1 MPVTD
6 STPSQN
12 LPARFKLDFELGRGG
27 MGVVYKAFDSAFGR
41 DVAIKVLAEGL
52 ADAELVH
59 RFRRESAEHSELSH
73 PNVVRCHEFGTHGS
87 VDYLVMEYVD
97 GGCLRDF
104 VDRCGGYQDI
114 VRAYREICL
123 GLEHIHTQG
132 IVHRDVK
139 PRNILF
145 TMEGEPKISD
155 FGIARR
161 ISGTSELT
169 QTGIIMGTSAY
180 LAPEQILSSKTVT
193 PSADLYALG
202 VCLFESL
209 TGRLPF
215 SKETDY
221 LLLRAHISEEPP
233 APSSLKPEL
242 PHALDKIV
250 LSLLGKNP
258 SQRPPSALAAAN
270 MLEALLD
277 ADLRA
282 GTSTKTQ
289 PFNPDDKLEGF
300 VGVGPD
306 GRIES
311 CNTEAA
317 LLLGHTPD
325 ELFGQPIE
333 RWLPQMRDLM
343 EGVAPPPGEVIRMD
357 AARRVEKTCPL
368 DVVLTATATT
378 RGRSWNAVLRAVKGA
393 PDGLSTELAGQGHMD
408 VLSRLGH
415 DIWTPM
421 NGILGMTRLT
431 LGTDLQPEQRNFLQA
446 VETSAERLVEVLNTA
461 FDFSRLRAGTL
472 TLEPVLIDLRQFL
485 SAVLRPFMLQATS
498 RNIELTLH
506 VDPLVPDLVLADP
519 ARLRQIL
526 GHLLANAFK
535 FTERGG
541 ISMAVTRQ
549 SGDDRVVTL
558 RFSISDTGCGLKAG
572 TEKMI
577 FRPFYQEDATVFRTT
592 GGVGLGLAIVEG
604 LVRMMDGT
612 VWADSVSG
620 RGSIFHCELPLGVGG
635 SNETGYRARLH
646 ELKALVVLGGG
657 EEETLLSLLRR
668 WGLEVSTTANFDT
681 AGAIIDSA
689 RSANRPFEVV
699 VAPLKDGDAYA
710 FVRENKT
717 AREAFVLVTD
727 RVGPGDAALCHKLGV
742 NALLI
747 RPVNAN
753 DLWDN
758 LIKILQDGPRNHGAG
773 LGPLS
778 ILVAEDNP
786 INQTLATVML
796 ETRGHTVT
804 IAENGLKVLERLGKG
819 ELYDLILMDLQMPHL
834 DGLATTERIRE
845 SERGTS
851 RHIPIVALTA
861 HGDPAACLAAG
872 MDAFLKRP
880 LDEDKLL
887 DAIARLI
894 DRDATIATSKK
905 ALGLTDEDEAPL
917 RESQPPSKPS
927 NGHTPAEASATG
939 SPGPAQSAVSAAATP
954 PAPAPVAPPEPSS
967 SQVVDGAPAPAPL
980 PSPPAAE
987 KTANGAPPSA
997 TPAAPPEARTQP
1009 GAGPNETT
1017 LKTIVVDEPAL
1028 IARLGGNMKNLRQL
1042 IDLFFSLSPM
1052 QLQAVHKALQSGDP
1066 DAVQRASHT
1075 IKGSL
1080 AGFSALSA
1088 ADAAEALEKLGQ
1100 SGDLSNAETAYQRLD
1115 AEVERVTTVLQDLK
1129 KRTADQV

>member
-1 MPVTD
+1 
-6 STPSQN
+6 
-12 LPARFKLDFELGRGG
+12 
-27 MGVVYKAFDSAFGR
+27 MGVVYKAFDTAFGR

-52 ADAELVH
+52 ADAELIH
-59 RFRRESAEHSELSH
+59 RFRRESAEHAELSH
-73 PNVVRCHEFGTHGS
+73 PNVVRCHEFGTHGT

-97 GGCLRDF
+97 GGYLRDF
-104 VDRCGGYQDI
+104 VERCSGYKDI
-114 VRAYREICL
+114 IRAYHAICL

-145 TMEGEPKISD
+145 TTAGEPKISD

-161 ISGTSELT
+161 ISGPSELT
-169 QTGIIMGTSAY
+169 ATGIIMGTSAY
-180 LAPEQILSSKTVT
+180 LAPEQILSSKSVT

-215 SKETDY
+215 SKDTDY
-221 LLLRAHISEEPP
+221 LLLRAHISEDPP
-233 APSSLKPEL
+233 APSSIRPEL
-242 PHALDKIV
+242 PNALDKIV

-270 MLEALLD
+270 MLEALLEGGKT
-277 ADLRA
+277 
-282 GTSTKTQ
+282 GTSTRTQ
-289 PFNPDDKLEGF
+289 PFNPDEQLEGL
-300 VGVGPD
+300 VSVGPD
-306 GRIES
+306 GLIES
-311 CNTEAA
+311 CNMEAA
-317 LLLGHTPD
+317 LLLGHTPED
-325 ELFGQPIE
+325 LFGQPVE

-343 EGVAPPPGEVIRMD
+343 EGTPPMGEVIRMD

-368 DVVLTATATT
+368 DVMVTGTSSP
-378 RGRSWNAVLRAVKGA
+378 RGRGWNAVLRPVNGT
-393 PDGLSTELAGQGHMD
+393 PEGLGTELAGQGHMD

-485 SAVLRPFMLQATS
+485 GAVLRPFLLQATAA
-498 RNIELTLH
+498 NIDLGMH

-526 GHLLANAFK
+526 SHLLANAFK

-541 ISMAVTRQ
+541 ISLAVTRQ
-549 SGDDRVVTL
+549 SGDDRVATI
-558 RFSISDTGCGLKAG
+558 RFSISDTGSGLKPG

-604 LVRMMDGT
+604 LTRMMKGT

-620 RGSIFHCELPLGVGG
+620 RGSIFHCEVPLGVGG
-635 SNETGYRARLH
+635 SNELGTRSRLGD
-646 ELKALVVLGGG
+646 LKALVVLGGG
-657 EEETLLSLLRR
+657 EEETLLSPLRR
-668 WGLEVSTTANFDT
+668 WGLEVSTAANFDT
-681 AGAIIDSA
+681 AGTIIESA

-699 VAPLKDGDAYA
+699 ITPLRNGDAYD
-710 FVRENKT
+710 FVRVYKT

-727 RVGPGDAALCHKLGV
+727 QVNPGDAALCHKWGI
-742 NALLI
+742 NALLV
-747 RPVNAN
+747 RPVNATE
-753 DLWDN
+753 LWDN
-758 LIKILQDGPRNHGAG
+758 LLKILQDGPRNHGAG
-773 LGPLS
+773 LGPLN

-834 DGLATTERIRE
+834 DGLQTTERIRE
-845 SERGTS
+845 TEKGTA

-861 HGDPAACLAAG
+861 HGDPAACIAAG

-894 DRDATIATSKK
+894 DRDATRATSRS
-905 ALGLTDEDEAPL
+905 ALGFTDEDL
-917 RESQPPSKPS
+917 
-927 NGHTPAEASATG
+927 ATG
-939 SPGPAQSAVSAAATP
+939 NQAAPEGLSGAINTTQNAPEMAPAATTSPTGDAGNVGPSSNPPMSVGAPSGIGVQAATVSAP
-954 PAPAPVAPPEPSS
+954 PTTNVSPTTSTAPVS
-967 SQVVDGAPAPAPL
+967 PADHESLA
-980 PSPPAAE
+980 S
-987 KTANGAPPSA
+987 
-997 TPAAPPEARTQP
+997 
-1009 GAGPNETT
+1009 GPNE
-1017 LKTIVVDEPAL
+1017 KTMKTVIVDEVAL
-1028 IARLGGNMKNLRQL
+1028 LARLGGNKKNLRQL
-1042 IDLFFSLSPM
+1042 IDIFFSLCPM
-1052 QLQAVHKALQSGDP
+1052 QLQAVQKAVEAK
-1066 DAVQRASHT
+1066 DAQTLHRAAHT

-1080 AGFSALSA
+1080 AGFSAPSA
-1088 ADAAEALEKLGQ
+1088 ADAAETLDKIGQ
-1100 SGDLSNAETAYQRLD
+1100 TGDLSRAELEYERLES
-1115 AEVERVTTVLQDLK
+1115 EVQRVTEALQKL
-1129 KRTADQV
+1129 RTQTDDAV

>member
-1 MPVTD
+1 MAITD
-6 STPSQN
+6 SSPSNN
-12 LPARFKLDFELGRGG
+12 LPARFKLDYELGRGG

-41 DVAIKVLAEGL
+41 DVAIKVLPEGL

-59 RFRRESAEHSELSH
+59 RFRRESAEHAELSH

-104 VDRCGGYQDI
+104 VERCGGYQDI
-114 VRAYREICL
+114 VRAYRAICL

-145 TMEGEPKISD
+145 TLDGEPKISD

-161 ISGTSELT
+161 ISGPSELT

-202 VCLFESL
+202 VCMFESL

-233 APSSLKPEL
+233 APSSIRSEL
-242 PHALDKIV
+242 PTALDKIV
-250 LSLLGKNP
+250 LGLLGKNP
-258 SQRPPSALAAAN
+258 SQRPASALAAAN

-277 ADLRA
+277 GDARA
-282 GTSTKTQ
+282 GASTRTQ

-300 VGVGPD
+300 VGVGPE
-306 GRIES
+306 GLIES

-317 LLLGHTPD
+317 LLLGHTPE

-333 RWLPQMRDLM
+333 RWLPQMRDMM
-343 EGVAPPPGEVIRMD
+343 EGVAPPSGEVIRMD

-368 DVVLTATATT
+368 DVVLTTTEST
-378 RGRSWNAVLRAVKGA
+378 RGRGWHAVLRAVKGA

-472 TLEPVLIDLRQFL
+472 TLEPVLVDLRQFL
-485 SAVLRPFMLQATS
+485 GAVLRPFMLQATA
-498 RNIELTLH
+498 RNIELSMH
-506 VDPLVPDLVLADP
+506 VDPLVPDLVLVDP
-519 ARLRQIL
+519 ARMRQIL

-541 ISMAVTRQ
+541 ISVAVTRQ

-558 RFSISDTGCGLKAG
+558 RFSISDTGCGLKPG

-604 LVRMMDGT
+604 LIRMMDGS

-620 RGSIFHCELPLGVGG
+620 RGSIFHCEVPLGVGG
-635 SNETGYRARLH
+635 SNETGYRARLG

-657 EEETLLSLLRR
+657 EEESLLSPLRR
-668 WGLEVSTTANFDT
+668 WGLDVTTTANFET
-681 AGAIIDSA
+681 AGALIESA
-689 RSANRPFEVV
+689 RSSSRPFEVV

-710 FVRENKT
+710 FVREHKT

-727 RVGPGDAALCHKLGV
+727 RVNPGDAALCHKYGV
-742 NALLI
+742 NALLT
-747 RPVNAN
+747 RPVNATE
-753 DLWDN
+753 LWDN

-773 LGPLS
+773 LGPLN

-804 IAENGLKVLERLGKG
+804 IAENGLKVLERLEKG

-834 DGLATTERIRE
+834 DGLQTTERIRE
-845 SERGTS
+845 AERGTS

-894 DRDATIATSKK
+894 DQEATVATSKRS
-905 ALGLTDEDEAPL
+905 LGLTEQDEAPL
-917 RESQPPSKPS
+917 RAILSQSEQPS
-927 NGHTPAEASATG
+927 
-939 SPGPAQSAVSAAATP
+939 GPASPISEVAPSPDPPRPAPPVTPP
-954 PAPAPVAPPEPSS
+954 PAPEAGPTRADAE
-967 SQVVDGAPAPAPL
+967 PAPRP
-980 PSPPAAE
+980 E
-987 KTANGAPPSA
+987 
-997 TPAAPPEARTQP
+997 TPAALGSNEPVSDGPAS
-1009 GAGPNETT
+1009 GPNEKTI
-1017 LKTIVVDEPAL
+1017 KTIVVDEAAL
-1028 IARLGGNMKNLRQL
+1028 ISRLGGNMKNLRQL
-1042 IDLFFSLSPM
+1042 IDLFFSLCPM
-1052 QLQAVHKALQSGDP
+1052 QLQAVQKAVQSGDAA
-1066 DAVQRASHT
+1066 AVQRAAHT

-1080 AGFSALSA
+1080 AGFSAISA
-1088 ADAAEALEKLGQ
+1088 ADAAEALEKLGM
-1100 SGDLSNAETAYQRLD
+1100 SGDLNKAEMALERLD
-1115 AEVERVTTVLQDLK
+1115 SEVERVTSALDSLR